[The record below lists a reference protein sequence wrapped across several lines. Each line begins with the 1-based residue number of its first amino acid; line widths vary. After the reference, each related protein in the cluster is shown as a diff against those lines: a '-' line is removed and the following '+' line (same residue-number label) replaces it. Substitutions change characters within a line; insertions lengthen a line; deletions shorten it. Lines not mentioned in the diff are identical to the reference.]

1 MNEQQQQSTARPF
14 ESSES
19 QNLSLFKSQNQD
31 TIRWMLD
38 FKEELEDLKIDLSG
52 ITIIDGKPVSNPENR
67 RMNNNGIYYL
77 LGKLRMALGKIT
89 ALSNM
94 TDEEIY
100 ADAKDWSQYLIY
112 ELYYNTEAWGI
123 KGYAERSAIAYDVSS
138 LYLKLLL
145 RAKGA
150 LQLKSLNDSI
160 QRQEKVFY
168 GGNQPNQSPKFWEFW
183 KSK

>member
-1 MNEQQQQSTARPF
+1 MEQPQKQRPF
-14 ESSES
+14 ESQES
-19 QNLSLFKSQNQD
+19 QNLSLFKSQSQD

-38 FKEELEDLKIDLSG
+38 FKEELEDLRKDLSG
-52 ITIIDGKPVSNPENR
+52 ISIINDKEVKDEHNR
-67 RMNNNGIYYL
+67 RMNDRGIYYI

-100 ADAKDWSQYLIY
+100 ADAKDWTQYLIY
-112 ELYYNTEAWGI
+112 ELYYNTEEWGI
-123 KGYAERSAIAYDVSS
+123 KSYAERSAIAYDVSM

-160 QRQEKVFY
+160 QRQEKVLY

-183 KSK
+183 KK